1 MFFLVCSIL
10 GLFGEKVIPSAIRIE
25 AMNYFNYASIISFFN
40 VTSIIDGTLEW
51 IKGVVF
57 LFAIGIICYIIG
69 ILKFDR
75 KDLPL

>member
-1 MFFLVCSIL
+1 
-10 GLFGEKVIPSAIRIE
+10 
-25 AMNYFNYASIISFFN
+25 MNYFNYASIISFFN